1 MSKKRIR
8 KFVLYAVLFI
18 TIMGLTF
25 WNVFRGQD
33 FEGMMRAVGE
43 MSGWYVIAA
52 VSLAILFVTG
62 EGIMIWYLL
71 RGIGEGKSL
80 FRCLSYSFTGFFFSG
95 ITPSASGGQPM
106 QLYYMKKDGCT
117 FSSSFAV
124 LMTIAVLNKLAMA
137 LLGTGIL
144 LFWGGQLQSR
154 LQGYYGLFCLGL
166 LLHIGW
172 VIILF
177 LIMFRSAGIKKI
189 LYRLERIPV
198 RLKLW
203 KESEA
208 RREGIGH
215 FFAGYQ
221 ETVEF
226 LQGHKKMIA
235 VTVAGSFLQR
245 CCTLILVCA
254 VYRGL
259 GLRGTALPHI
269 FLLQAAVAVA
279 VEMLPVPGAQGVTEA
294 MYASVFGGIFT
305 GHYLVASICI
315 TRGISFYFVLAVGGL
330 WVLLRAFMER
340 KKAGGDT
347 GVHNTDNPDDP
358 DNADYPGETE

>member
-1 MSKKRIR
+1 MNKKRIH
-8 KFVLYAVLFI
+8 KFILYAALFVA
-18 TIMGLTF
+18 IMGLTF

-33 FEGMMRAVGE
+33 FEGMLRAIGE
-43 MSGWYVIAA
+43 MSGWYLTAA
-52 VSLAILFVTG
+52 VFLALSFVAG
-62 EGIMIWYLL
+62 EGCMIWYLL
-71 RGIGEGKSL
+71 RGIGEKKSF

-137 LLGTGIL
+137 LLGMGIL
-144 LFWGGQLQSR
+144 LFWGGQLQIR
-154 LQGYYGLFCLGL
+154 LQGYYGLFWVGL

-172 VIILF
+172 VIILL
-177 LIMFRSAGIKKI
+177 LIMFRSTGIKKI
-189 LYRLERIPV
+189 LYRLEHIPV

-203 KESEA
+203 KESET
-208 RREGIGH
+208 RLEKIEH

-221 ETVEF
+221 ETVDF

-245 CCTLILVCA
+245 CCALVLVCA

-259 GLRGTALPHI
+259 GLQGVAIPHI
-269 FLLQAAVAVA
+269 FLLQAAVSIA
-279 VEMLPVPGAQGVTEA
+279 VEMLPIPGAQGVTEA
-294 MYASVFGGIFT
+294 MYGSVFGGIFP
-305 GHYLVASICI
+305 GHFLVASICI
-315 TRGISFYFVLAVGGL
+315 TRGINFYFILAVGGL
-330 WVLLRAFMER
+330 WALLRMFQER
-340 KKAGGDT
+340 KRGGSRES
-347 GVHNTDNPDDP
+347 
-358 DNADYPGETE
+358 A

>member
-1 MSKKRIR
+1 MNKIRIR
-8 KFVLYAVLFI
+8 KFILYAALFI
-18 TIMGLTF
+18 AIMGLTF

-33 FEGMMRAVGE
+33 FQGMLNAVGE
-43 MSGWYVIAA
+43 MSGWYLIGAVFLA
-52 VSLAILFVTG
+52 VSFVAG
-62 EGIMIWYLL
+62 EGCMIWYLL
-71 RGIGEGKSL
+71 RGIGEQKSF

-106 QLYYMKKDGCT
+106 QLYYMKRDGCT

-124 LMTIAVLNKLAMA
+124 LMIIAVLNKLAMA
-137 LLGTGIL
+137 LLGLGIL
-144 LFWGGQLQSR
+144 LFWGRQLQNR
-154 LQGYYGLFCLGL
+154 LEGYYGLFCLGL

-177 LIMFRSAGIKKI
+177 LIMFRSTGIKKL
-189 LYRLERIPV
+189 LYRLEHIPV

-208 RREGIGH
+208 RREKIEH

-221 ETVEF
+221 ETVDF
-226 LQGHKKMIA
+226 LQEHKKMIG

-259 GLRGTALPHI
+259 GLHGTALHHI
-269 FLLQAAVAVA
+269 FLLQAAVSIA

-294 MYASVFGGIFT
+294 MYSSVFGGIFPE
-305 GHYLVASICI
+305 HYLVASICI
-315 TRGISFYFVLAVGGL
+315 TRGINFYFILALGGL
-330 WVLLRAFMER
+330 WVLLRMFQER
-340 KKAGGDT
+340 KRGGIQES
-347 GVHNTDNPDDP
+347 
-358 DNADYPGETE
+358 A

>member
-8 KFVLYAVLFI
+8 KFILYAVLFVA
-18 TIMGLTF
+18 IMGLTF

-33 FEGMMRAVGE
+33 FEAMLRAVAQ
-43 MSGWYVIAA
+43 MSGWYVIVSVFLA
-52 VSLAILFVTG
+52 VMFVAG

-144 LFWGGQLQSR
+144 LFWGRQLQMR
-154 LQGYYGLFCLGL
+154 LQGYYGLFCVGL
-166 LLHIGW
+166 AIHICW
-172 VIILF
+172 VVILF
-177 LIMFRSAGIKKI
+177 LIMFCSEGIKKV
-189 LYRLERIPV
+189 LYCLEKIPV

-203 KESEA
+203 KESAA
-208 RREGIGH
+208 RREKIEN
-215 FFAGYQ
+215 FFSGYR
-221 ETVEF
+221 ETVDF

-235 VTVAGSFLQR
+235 AIVAGSVLQR

-259 GLRGTALPHI
+259 GLQGTVLSDI
-269 FLLQAAVAVA
+269 FLLQAAVSVA
-279 VEMLPVPGAQGVTEA
+279 VEMLPVPGAQGITEA
-294 MYASVFGGIFT
+294 MYSGVFGGIFT
-305 GHYLVASICI
+305 GHYLVASIFI
-315 TRGISFYFVLAVGGL
+315 TRGINFYFVLAVGGF
-330 WVLLRAFMER
+330 WVLLRAFTER
-340 KKAGGDT
+340 KKGD
-347 GVHNTDNPDDP
+347 GNNEGYNTV
-358 DNADYPGETE
+358 ETE

>member
-1 MSKKRIR
+1 MNKKRIR
-8 KFVLYAVLFI
+8 KFILYAALFLA
-18 TIMGLTF
+18 IMALTF

-33 FEGMMRAVGE
+33 FEGMMNAVGE
-43 MSGWYVIAA
+43 MSGWYLIAA
-52 VSLAILFVTG
+52 VILAVSFVAG
-62 EGIMIWYLL
+62 EGSMIWYLL
-71 RGIGEGKSL
+71 RGIGERKSL

-106 QLYYMKKDGCT
+106 QLYYMKRDGCT
-117 FSSSFAV
+117 FASSFAV
-124 LMTIAVLNKLAMA
+124 LMTIAVFNKLAMA

-144 LFWGGQLQSR
+144 LLWGGQLQTR

-177 LIMFRSAGIKKI
+177 LIMFRSTGIKKV
-189 LYRLERIPV
+189 LYRLENIPV

-208 RREGIGH
+208 RREKIEH
-215 FFAGYQ
+215 FFSGYQ
-221 ETVEF
+221 ETVDF

-235 VTVAGSFLQR
+235 AIVAGSFLQR
-245 CCTLILVCA
+245 CCLLVLVCA

-259 GLRGTALPHI
+259 GLQGTALSDI
-269 FLLQAAVAVA
+269 FFLQAAVSVA
-279 VEMLPVPGAQGVTEA
+279 VEMLPIPGAQGVTEA
-294 MYASVFGGIFT
+294 MYSSVFGEIFT

-315 TRGISFYFVLAVGGL
+315 SRGISFYFVLAVGGL
-330 WVLLRAFMER
+330 WVLLRAFTER
-340 KKAGGDT
+340 KKGGGSPENSEYQSIQEST
-347 GVHNTDNPDDP
+347 
-358 DNADYPGETE
+358 

>member
-8 KFVLYAVLFI
+8 EFVLYAVLFI
-18 TIMGLTF
+18 VIMGLTF

-33 FEGMMRAVGE
+33 FEGMLSAVGE

-52 VSLAILFVTG
+52 VFLAVSYVAG
-62 EGIMIWYLL
+62 EGCMIWYLL

-106 QLYYMKKDGCT
+106 QLYYMKRDGCT

-124 LMTIAVLNKLAMA
+124 LMIIAVLNKLAMA

-144 LFWGGQLQSR
+144 LFRGGQMQTR

-172 VIILF
+172 VVILF
-177 LIMFRSAGIKKI
+177 LIMFKSAGIKKV
-189 LYRLERIPV
+189 LYRLEKIPV
-198 RLKLW
+198 RLRLL

-208 RREGIGH
+208 RREKIEN
-215 FFAGYQ
+215 FFAGYK
-221 ETVEF
+221 ETVDF

-235 VTVAGSFLQR
+235 VIVAGSFLQR
-245 CCTLILVCA
+245 CCLLVLVCA

-259 GLRGTALPHI
+259 GLQGTALSNI
-269 FLLQAAVAVA
+269 FLLQAAVSVA

-294 MYASVFGGIFT
+294 MYSSVFGGIFT

-330 WVLLRAFMER
+330 WVLLRAFTER
-340 KKAGGDT
+340 KKGG
-347 GVHNTDNPDDP
+347 GNPED
-358 DNADYPGETE
+358 A

>member
-8 KFVLYAVLFI
+8 KFIMYAVLFL

-33 FEGMMRAVGE
+33 FEAMLRAVGQ

-52 VSLAILFVTG
+52 VSLAVMFVAG

-124 LMTIAVLNKLAMA
+124 LMIIAVLNKLAMA

-144 LFWGGQLQSR
+144 LFWGGQMQMH
-154 LQGYYGLFCLGL
+154 LQGYYGLFCVGL
-166 LLHIGW
+166 LLHICW

-177 LIMFRSAGIKKI
+177 LIMFCSEGIKKI
-189 LYRLERIPV
+189 LYCLEKIPV

-203 KESEA
+203 KESTA
-208 RREGIGH
+208 RREKIEN
-215 FFAGYQ
+215 FFAGYR
-221 ETVEF
+221 ETVDF
-226 LQGHKKMIA
+226 LRGHKKMIA
-235 VTVAGSFLQR
+235 AIVAGSFLQR

-259 GLRGTALPHI
+259 GLQGTALSDI
-269 FLLQAAVAVA
+269 FLLQAAVSVA
-279 VEMLPVPGAQGVTEA
+279 VEMLPVPGAQGITEA
-294 MYASVFGGIFT
+294 MYSSVFGGIFP

-315 TRGISFYFVLAVGGL
+315 TRGINFYFVLAVGGL
-330 WVLLRAFMER
+330 WVLLRAFTER
-340 KKAGGDT
+340 KKGG
-347 GVHNTDNPDDP
+347 GNIEGN
-358 DNADYPGETE
+358 NAEETE